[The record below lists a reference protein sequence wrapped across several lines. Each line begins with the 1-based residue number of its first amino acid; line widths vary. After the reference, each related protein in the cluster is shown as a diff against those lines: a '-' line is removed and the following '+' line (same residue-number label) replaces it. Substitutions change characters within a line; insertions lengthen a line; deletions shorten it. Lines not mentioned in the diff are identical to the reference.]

1 MTDSWPWLTVAGL
14 GVFHGL
20 NPAMGWLFAVALG
33 LHRGGLVAV
42 LGALAPLALGHA
54 ASVALMA
61 GVFVASGHLIE
72 APALRVAAGLLLI
85 GWGLSFAFYG
95 HRGRVRFGLQA
106 GIAGL
111 FSWSFLMAMAHGAG
125 LMLVPAL
132 GPLCLPGAPAQTA
145 GLAAP
150 LTAGLAAVG
159 LHTAAM
165 LIAMGAVAT
174 AVYKWVGL
182 AVLRTAWINLDAL
195 WSAALLAIGALLLLG

>member
-1 MTDSWPWLTVAGL
+1 MTDNWPWLAIAGL
-14 GVFHGL
+14 GIFHGL

-54 ASVALMA
+54 ASVALMV
-61 GVFVASGHLIE
+61 GVFVASGHLIA
-72 APALRVAAGLLLI
+72 APALGVAAGMLLI
-85 GWGLSFAFYG
+85 GWGLYFALYG

-111 FSWSFLMAMAHGAG
+111 FLWSFLMAMAHGAG
-125 LMLVPAL
+125 LMLIPAL
-132 GPLCLPGAPAQTA
+132 GPLCLPAAPAPTA
-145 GLAAP
+145 GLAGP

-165 LIAMGAVAT
+165 LIVMGGVAT
-174 AVYKWVGL
+174 AVYKWIGV
-182 AVLRTAWINLDAL
+182 AILRTAWINLDAL
-195 WSAALLAIGALLLLG
+195 WSAALVAIGALLLLG

>member
-1 MTDSWPWLTVAGL
+1 MTDNWPWLAIAGL
-14 GVFHGL
+14 GIFHGL

-54 ASVALMA
+54 ASIALIV
-61 GVFVASGHLIE
+61 GVFVASGHLIT
-72 APALRVAAGLLLI
+72 AAALRVAAGMLLI
-85 GWGLSFAFYG
+85 GWGLYFALYG

-111 FSWSFLMAMAHGAG
+111 FLWSFLMTMAHGAG

-132 GPLCLPGAPAQTA
+132 GPLCLPAAPASTA

-165 LIAMGAVAT
+165 LIVMGSVAT
-174 AVYKWVGL
+174 AVYKWIGV
-182 AVLRTAWINLDAL
+182 AILRIAWFNVDAL
-195 WSAALLAIGALLLLG
+195 WSAALVAMGALLLLG

>member
-1 MTDSWPWLTVAGL
+1 MTDNWPWLAIAGL
-14 GVFHGL
+14 GIFHGL

-42 LGALAPLALGHA
+42 LGALASLALGHA
-54 ASVALMA
+54 ASVALTA
-61 GVFVASGHLIE
+61 GVFVTGGHLIA

-85 GWGLSFAFYG
+85 AWGLYFALYG

-111 FSWSFLMAMAHGAG
+111 FLWSFLMAMAHGAG
-125 LMLVPAL
+125 LMLIPAL
-132 GPLCLPGAPAQTA
+132 APLCRPAASAPIA

-150 LTAGLAAVG
+150 LTVGLAAVG

-165 LIAMGAVAT
+165 LIVMGLVAT
-174 AVYKWVGL
+174 AVYRWIGV
-182 AVLRTAWINLDAL
+182 AILRTAWINLDAL
-195 WSAALLAIGALLLLG
+195 WSASLVTIGALLLLG